1 MAIYHNSPVQ
11 VLGYKKLKQQI
22 VYLKGIKQ
30 VQLRALVM
38 QTCSKVFILILFIAQ
53 LRFMYLGEVEISY
66 EDVAAFLQVGKHKQK
81 KITETVF
88 HISVLG
94 WNGPWS
100 KRAEQGEGRS
110 ERGFARSSKGRT

>member
-1 MAIYHNSPVQ
+1 MAIYDISSEGYCVSKQMAIYDILLSIQ

-38 QTCSKVFILILFIAQ
+38 QTCSIVFILILFIAQ

-66 EDVAAFLQVGKHKQK
+66 EDVAAFLQVEKHKQK
-81 KITETVF
+81 K
-88 HISVLG
+88 
-94 WNGPWS
+94 N
-100 KRAEQGEGRS
+100 
-110 ERGFARSSKGRT
+110 

>member
-1 MAIYHNSPVQ
+1 M
-11 VLGYKKLKQQI
+11 LGYKKLKQQI

-66 EDVAAFLQVGKHKQK
+66 EDVAAFLQVEKHTQNKNHFNCF
-81 KITETVF
+81 TYFCPRLEWT
-88 HISVLG
+88 L
-94 WNGPWS
+94 
-100 KRAEQGEGRS
+100 E
-110 ERGFARSSKGRT
+110 

>member
-1 MAIYHNSPVQ
+1 MLWFFIPPATSSEGYCVNKQMAFYHISPVQ

-30 VQLRALVM
+30 VQLRALVI

-66 EDVAAFLQVGKHKQK
+66 EDVAAFLQVEKHKKK
-81 KITETVF
+81 KITTVF
-88 HISVLG
+88 HISVFRLE
-94 WNGPWS
+94 WTL
-100 KRAEQGEGRS
+100 E
-110 ERGFARSSKGRT
+110 